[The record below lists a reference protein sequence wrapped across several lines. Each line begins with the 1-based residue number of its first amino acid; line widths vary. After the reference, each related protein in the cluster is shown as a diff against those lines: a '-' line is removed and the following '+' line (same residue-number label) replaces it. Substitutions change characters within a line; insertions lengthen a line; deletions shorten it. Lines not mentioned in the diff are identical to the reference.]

1 VAVVLAITQFVA
13 HTKYAG
19 LEIRYV
25 RLLSAGTGC
34 VNLKLNYNG
43 TQSQYP
49 SSILAPIGASV

>member
-1 VAVVLAITQFVA
+1 VA

-25 RLLSAGTGC
+25 RLLNAGTGC

-43 TQSQYP
+43 TQSQYLT
-49 SSILAPIGASV
+49 SVLAPIDTSV